1 MLSELLTVII
11 PTRDRPDMLDLCLRS
26 IFDRQKVLPNV
37 IVSDNSVSDCAA
49 TQSLRDRYAFSYV
62 RQSGKLNMIDHHNG
76 CLKLVSTPW
85 ALLLHDDDELYPNIL
100 EKLEP
105 LLAECTNA
113 GVIVGGIQYINEYGI
128 ARGVW
133 VPDFDGIFRGED
145 VVLRL
150 GLNYRFSPPGIL
162 WNVSA
167 FHEIGAYPDA
177 NGTANEVVLVLR
189 LAYSHGVLVLREI
202 VGRYRIWPDQTTNYS
217 TPERAEY
224 ILDITIEGALSVR
237 TVGVSTLAADQ
248 LLDYMIWWVFRFII
262 PLFSKHPF
270 FVSRLCRKCELAS
283 PPNGAWRN
291 RVKGEH
297 PYLFWKPR
305 RLSILFVI
313 AVMTFVPRPVR
324 RLIKSLLEYF
334 SLIHRPLSLHS
345 GNSRR
350 ESNDKHGS

>member
-62 RQSGKLNMIDHHNG
+62 RQSGKLSMIDHHNG

-105 LLAECTNA
+105 LLGECSNV
-113 GVIVGGIQYINEYGI
+113 GVVVGGIEFINQDGTT
-128 ARGVW
+128 RGVW
-133 VPDFDGIFRGED
+133 VPDFHGISRGED

-150 GLNYRFSPPGIL
+150 GLDYRVSPPGIL
-162 WNVSA
+162 WNLSA
-167 FHEIGAYPDA
+167 CHEAGGFPDS
-177 NGTANEVVLVLR
+177 NGTANEEVLVLR
-189 LAYSHGVLVLREI
+189 LAYSPGVLVVRDI
-202 VGRYRIWPDQTTNYS
+202 IGRYRIWPAQTTSYS
-217 TPERAEY
+217 TPKGAEY
-224 ILDITIEGALSVR
+224 ILDCTIEGAQLAH
-237 TVGVSTLAADQ
+237 TIGVSASAANQ
-248 LLDYMIWWVFRFII
+248 LVDYMIWWVFRFII

-270 FVSRLCRKCELAS
+270 FVSRLCRKCELTT

-291 RVKGEH
+291 RVKSEH
-297 PYLFWKPR
+297 PYLFWRPR
-305 RLSILFVI
+305 RLSILFFFT
-313 AVMTFVPRPVR
+313 AMKFLPCPVR
-324 RLIKSLLEYF
+324 RVMKSLPEYF
-334 SLIHRPLSLHS
+334 Y
-345 GNSRR
+345 RR
-350 ESNDKHGS
+350 MRQSSPK